1 MQYEV
6 KLPSGQAMPRMGQ
19 GTWFLGDDPSR
30 RDQEIEALREGL
42 RRGLSLID
50 TAEMYG
56 DGRSEQLVGEAIA
69 DCRDDVFLVSKVSP
83 DHAGKQAVIQ
93 ACEASLKR
101 LGTDHLDMYLLHAPG
116 NAPAAETIAG
126 FEQLQRDGKIAQFGV
141 SNLDLEQIQDFMDAP
156 GGENCQVNQL
166 LYNLNQRGIDWDLL
180 PWLQERGLG
189 MMAYSPFDRAAVIE
203 NDGLVAFARERDI
216 SPGQAALA
224 WLLSRDQVIPI
235 PKASHPERVADN
247 AGALEV
253 ALTQDDLREL
263 DRLFPAPTGPAP
275 LQIY

>member
-1 MQYEV
+1 MQHEIE
-6 KLPSGQAMPRMGQ
+6 LPSGQTMPKMGQ
-19 GTWFLGDDPSR
+19 GTWFMGDTPGQ
-30 RDQEIEALREGL
+30 RDQEIETLREGI
-42 RRGLSLID
+42 RRGLTLID

-56 DGRSEQLVGEAIA
+56 NGRAERLVGEAIA

-83 DHAGKQAVIQ
+83 GHAGKQAVIQ

-101 LGTDHLDMYLLHAPG
+101 LGTDYLDMYLLHAPG
-116 NAPAAETIAG
+116 NASPAETIAG
-126 FEQLQRDGKIAQFGV
+126 FEQLQRDGKIRHFGV
-141 SNLDLEQIQDFMDAP
+141 SNLDLEQIQDFMAAP
-156 GGENCQVNQL
+156 GGKNCQVNQL

-189 MMAYSPFDRAAVIE
+189 MMAYSPFDRAAVI
-203 NDGLVAFARERDI
+203 DTASLADFARERGI

-224 WLLSRDQVIPI
+224 WLLSHDQVVPI

-253 ALTQDDLREL
+253 ELTRDDLHEL
-263 DRLFPAPTGPAP
+263 DRLFPAPTGPGP